1 MIATDFGLKK
11 IGIAQ
16 YINGII
22 LPLCPIIRK
31 NRNDAAK
38 KLDELLIAKNAKI
51 LIIGIANE
59 EMQRRIKH
67 FITLLRFSGEIKFV
81 DENLSSIEAEEIL
94 KDRENSHIMRKNGTI
109 DSISAMIIME
119 RYLKANS

>member
-1 MIATDFGLKK
+1 MIAIDFGLKK

-22 LPLCPIIRK
+22 LPLAPIIRR

-38 KLDELLIAKNAKI
+38 RLNELLIEKNTKI

-59 EMQRRIKH
+59 EMQRRINH
-67 FITLLRFSGEIKFV
+67 FITLLNFSGEIKFV
-81 DENLSSIEAEEIL
+81 DESLSSKEAEEML
-94 KDRENSHIMRKNGTI
+94 QNRDNSHIMRKNGTI
-109 DSISAMIIME
+109 DSISAMIIMQ
-119 RYLKANS
+119 RYLKSN

>member
-1 MIATDFGLKK
+1 MIAIDFGLKK

-22 LPLCPIIRK
+22 LPLAPIIRR

-38 KLDELLIAKNAKI
+38 RLNELLIEKNTKI

-59 EMQRRIKH
+59 EMQRRINH
-67 FITLLRFSGEIKFV
+67 FITLLNFSGEIKFV
-81 DENLSSIEAEEIL
+81 DESLSSKEAEEIL
-94 KDRENSHIMRKNGTI
+94 QNRDNSHIMRKNGTI
-109 DSISAMIIME
+109 DSISAMIIMQ
-119 RYLKANS
+119 RYLKSN